1 MSNKKEKFVN
11 GVFSEIEGT
20 LLKTSGYDVFL
31 NSGPAEVSPD
41 LDKLTTLYRTI
52 ATKWKTQFTTV
63 ANLEEL
69 ILQMRCKENIND
81 IKLSIVR
88 KEYIYARAPFYRM
101 ESSTK
106 DLRVIVGKIE
116 FDGDDLNRLAK
127 DMKFMEKAQRK
138 LTVAMDKVI
147 SENKIK
153 FNALMSTVNK

>member
-1 MSNKKEKFVN
+1 
-11 GVFSEIEGT
+11 
-20 LLKTSGYDVFL
+20 
-31 NSGPAEVSPD
+31 
-41 LDKLTTLYRTI
+41 
-52 ATKWKTQFTTV
+52 
-63 ANLEEL
+63 
-69 ILQMRCKENIND
+69 
-81 IKLSIVR
+81 LSIVR

-116 FDGDDLNRLAK
+116 FDGDDLNRLSK

-153 FNALMSTVNK
+153 FNTLMSTVNK